1 MAAVASVNTAL
12 LGARRNIAN
21 ARATQSAS
29 SARPVLARSARGLTV
44 RAADGASS
52 ARPVTL
58 AVGCPIEPGRR
69 SSDRIADPAATPES
83 ANRGPNPVTINQ
95 IDSPTRALPA
105 PTVVRRTTADLRSP
119 DPANPN
125 PTRRR

>member
-21 ARATQSAS
+21 ARATHCVVRETG
-29 SARPVLARSARGLTV
+29 ARALRPRPYRPRRRRSVQRP
-44 RAADGASS
+44 
-52 ARPVTL
+52 PVTL

-83 ANRGPNPVTINQ
+83 ANRGPN
-95 IDSPTRALPA
+95 L
-105 PTVVRRTTADLRSP
+105 
-119 DPANPN
+119 
-125 PTRRR
+125 

>member
-52 ARPVTL
+52 ARPVRL

-69 SSDRIADPAATPES
+69 SSDRIEDPAATPKS
-83 ANRGPNPVTINQ
+83 TNRGPNPVTIKRK
-95 IDSPTRALPA
+95 SPARAPL
-105 PTVVRRTTADLRSP
+105 
-119 DPANPN
+119 
-125 PTRRR
+125 

>member
-29 SARPVLARSARGLTV
+29 SARPAPVRSARGLTV

-52 ARPVTL
+52 ARPVRL

-69 SSDRIADPAATPES
+69 SSDRIEDHAATPKS
-83 ANRGPNPVTINQ
+83 TNRGPNPVTIKPNR
-95 IDSPTRALPA
+95 PRAMPL
-105 PTVVRRTTADLRSP
+105 
-119 DPANPN
+119 
-125 PTRRR
+125 